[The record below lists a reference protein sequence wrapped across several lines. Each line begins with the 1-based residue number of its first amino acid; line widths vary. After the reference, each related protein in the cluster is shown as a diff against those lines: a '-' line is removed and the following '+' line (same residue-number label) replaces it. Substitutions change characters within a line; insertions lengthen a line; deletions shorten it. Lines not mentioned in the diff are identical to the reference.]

1 MDNRLNNKKK
11 ERRVEETDPLIK
23 SVKYREQRG
32 CQGHKRQLKL
42 NLDKFSRK
50 TGY

>member
-1 MDNRLNNKKK
+1 MDNRLDSKKK
-11 ERRVEETDPLIK
+11 GEEGRRNRSTDK

-32 CQGHKRQLKL
+32 CQGHKRQLKF
-42 NLDKFSRK
+42 NLGKFSRK